1 MGAATSQARVRLMDI
16 YVAGQ
21 IHPPSGG
28 DRLAPWTWAHPS
40 KLVSSTGAVCCRL
53 RVCSMCRFPRVS
65 EGRTRLLRLLLLAAH
80 RTLRESY
87 SAQLHEKTARFQH
100 VEPKITC
107 LSRAPGED
115 GPARDDSADAQHEAG
130 FR

>member
-1 MGAATSQARVRLMDI
+1 MWGALPLRPAMRTTGSFQTMAASGPGTAVSVRAQRV
-16 YVAGQ
+16 V
-21 IHPPSGG
+21 SC
-28 DRLAPWTWAHPS
+28 DRG
-40 KLVSSTGAVCCRL
+40 VCAVCVS
-53 RVCSMCRFPRVS
+53 VCV
-65 EGRTRLLRLLLLAAH
+65 
-80 RTLRESY
+80 TLRESY
-87 SAQLHEKTARFQH
+87 FAQPHEKTARFQH